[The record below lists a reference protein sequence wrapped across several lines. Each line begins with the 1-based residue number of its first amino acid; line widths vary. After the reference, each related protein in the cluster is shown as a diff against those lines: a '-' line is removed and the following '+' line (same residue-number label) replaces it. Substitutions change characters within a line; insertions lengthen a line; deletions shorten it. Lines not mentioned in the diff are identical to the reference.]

1 MSISEMMAL
10 GSDFAS
16 AIYLTCTFRALILPI
31 GPGALYML
39 GGRPF
44 FNFEFTRLARALDVL
59 IKPPPS
65 SPPPFALRRPRQIE
79 ATPWPPN
86 D

>member
-44 FNFEFTRLARALDVL
+44 FNFEFTRLALGSRCPDKTAVVVAAPLCPTA
-59 IKPPPS
+59 PPTDRGYT
-65 SPPPFALRRPRQIE
+65 L
-79 ATPWPPN
+79 ATL
-86 D
+86 